1 MPSMRCN
8 DALPKP
14 AYHNKALDTVIVGI
28 GNDICNIERIE
39 AAIARHGN
47 KFVTKIL
54 TPAECN
60 IYSEKQ
66 QGAAYLA
73 KRFAAKEAIY
83 KAIASHISPKPS
95 WQDAEILND
104 AEGQPIVTLSKRCQS
119 QLDKMAGK
127 PVRLSLSLS
136 DDAPFA
142 FAVCIVSTA

>member
-1 MPSMRCN
+1 M
-8 DALPKP
+8 
-14 AYHNKALDTVIVGI
+14 IVGI
-28 GNDICNIERIE
+28 GNDICNIDRIE
-39 AAIARHGN
+39 AAIARHGD

-60 IYSEKQ
+60 IYFEKQ

-104 AEGQPIVTLSKRCQS
+104 AGGKPIVTLSKRCQL
-119 QLDKMAGK
+119 QLNETAGM
-127 PVRLSLSLS
+127 PVALSLSLS

-142 FAVCIVSTA
+142 FAVCVASTAIISMS